1 MSKIKRRTR
10 QAFLVIYFLCPWIM
24 FFSSVI
30 VIAFF
35 FFSALLTLSLWVEKV
50 KGLWYF
56 LSGDERN
63 RTLQGHAIKVVRT
76 ARCCSF
82 FKMKVLCMV
91 CIGLMWVILE
101 DACYTRSDIDLACL
115 LFNLSI
121 TLTSL
126 PIPPPAFVAE
136 YASEAGNP
144 MRRSQAVHIGRDSG
158 KRRCLN
164 IYYQ

>member
-35 FFSALLTLSLWVEKV
+35 FSALLTLSLWVEKV

-56 LSGDERN
+56 LSSDERN

-82 FKMKVLCMV
+82 FKMKVLCTV
-91 CIGLMWVILE
+91 RIGLMWVMLK
-101 DACYTRSDIDLACL
+101 DASYTISDIDLGCL

-121 TLTSL
+121 ILTSFF
-126 PIPPPAFVAE
+126 PPAFVGE
-136 YASEAGNP
+136 YTFEAVGCKP
-144 MRRSQAVHIGRDSG
+144 HG
-158 KRRCLN
+158 
-164 IYYQ
+164 